1 MSQLIEWQ
9 NFQKAYNNVRI
20 NEQTSRTDEVISWLI
35 GNKRIGQYIN
45 TQTVLARQAKVTE
58 SIKRGTEIVNKGDW
72 IVLKEHQTIKM
83 VGPEFEFL
91 YEYDVPIGGSG
102 AVKMYQLKRRNFWG
116 AIFEGRAMQISDT
129 KNKNILLETGDLVGA
144 YEPKITKNN
153 FLVIK
158 KEMHSRHFT
167 LLK

>member
-9 NFQKAYNNVRI
+9 NFQKAYNSVLI
-20 NEQTSRTDEVISWLI
+20 NEQTSRTDEVLSWLI
-35 GNKRIGQYIN
+35 GNKKIEQYIN
-45 TQTVLARQAKVTE
+45 TQTVLARQAKVAE
-58 SIKRGTEIVNKGDW
+58 SIKQGTEIVNKGDW
-72 IVLKEHQTIKM
+72 IVLKERQTIKM

-91 YEYDVPIGGSG
+91 YEHDVPINGSG

-116 AIFEGRAMQISDT
+116 AIFEGAALQISDA
-129 KNKNILLETGDLVGA
+129 KNKNILLEAGDLIGA

-158 KEMHSRHFT
+158 KEMHTRYFT
-167 LLK
+167 LVK